1 MFFPERSCPVP
12 YINGLGVYAP
22 EKIIDNAYLEKLVET
37 SDEWI
42 TSRTGI
48 KRRRMAADDEITSDL
63 ACKASLAALKDCGRS
78 VNDITHV
85 FVSSASPD
93 ALCPV
98 TACVL
103 IRKLGIKGV
112 MAFDCNAA
120 CSGFINALQLANYTA
135 MADPNAVILVVAAE
149 IMTRKLDWTDRTTC
163 VLFGDGAGA
172 VIVSRNLPQNPQGFC
187 AEIDD
192 ILIDTD
198 GEFSELISIHAGG
211 SRQRYSVGDPVDRNY
226 FISMNGREVFKQ
238 AVRSM
243 VEAARSILERNRLSL
258 EDISLVIPHQANDR
272 IIQAVGDRLDVPV
285 DKLFSNVSEYGNTS
299 SASVTLALHD
309 ARNADLMPKG
319 GRVLLTT
326 FGGGFIWTA
335 ALLNIL

>member
-1 MFFPERSCPVP
+1 MA
-12 YINGLGVYAP
+12 YINGLGVYVP

-48 KRRRMAADDEITSDL
+48 KRRRMAAEDEITSDL
-63 ACKASLAALKDCGRS
+63 AYKASLAALKDCGRS
-78 VNDITHV
+78 VDEITHV
-85 FVSSASPD
+85 FVSSATPD

-120 CSGFINALQLANYTA
+120 CSGFVNALQLAGYTA
-135 MADPNAVILVVAAE
+135 KADPNALILVVSAE
-149 IMTRKLDWTDRTTC
+149 IMTRKVDWTDRTTC

-172 VIVSRNLPQNPQGFC
+172 VLVSQNLPPVPQGFS
-187 AEIDD
+187 AKIED

-198 GEFSELISIHAGG
+198 GDFSELITIHAGG
-211 SRQRYSVGDPVDRNY
+211 SREHYAVGDPVERSH
-226 FISMNGREVFKQ
+226 FIAMNGREVFKQ

-243 VEAARSILERNRLSL
+243 VNAAMTVLERNGLCID
-258 EDISLVIPHQANDR
+258 DISLIIPHQANDR
-272 IIQAVGDRLDVPV
+272 IIQAVGERLGVSGQ
-285 DKLFSNVSEYGNTS
+285 KLFANVSEYGNTS
-299 SASVTLALHD
+299 SASVPLALND
-309 ARNADLMPKG
+309 ARQSALLPHG
-319 GRVLLTT
+319 SRVILTT

-335 ALLNIL
+335 ALLSII